1 MTEKQK
7 LEIQNLIS
15 EKNESEI
22 IKFLDINPLYN
33 LFSPIDEKNNNCFH
47 RICFLNSTSIFY
59 LFLTH
64 IKNSKENISELINIQ
79 NASGFTPLHYSCYK
93 GNMQIIKELINLGSN
108 ISLKNKKGLNVLHL
122 ASQGNQVNV
131 LAYFIE
137 KYKIDPM
144 SLDEVYSTPLHWA
157 CYFGCENCA
166 DFLLSYKRVNIN
178 FCDKEGRT
186 PLHIAVLSEN
196 INLIKKLV
204 RFGADKNAKDNN
216 DNTPLELAE
225 IKKKK
230 NVVKILKKEKK
241 ICKCIIIKPPVQ
253 KIEKSYANI
262 ILFFILYGFSLTA
275 NIIILMPF
283 INEKNTF
290 WVYLITHIINF
301 ILYFILICYNPGVN
315 KDKMLKIGKEKFFLP
330 IIEKGGEV
338 KKYCPRC
345 LVKKTKNMRHCF
357 ICDRC
362 IDNFDHHCYWTN
374 NCVGKSNYK
383 IFIFFVLI
391 NIFILSF
398 NDYLDF
404 KIIFLCQN
412 FNVDCNNNYFQYCNQ
427 FKEWYKDFIIK
438 IVAISN
444 FFLCIIFDFLLIAL
458 LALHIRNFFY
468 NKKIRKNLLVQ
479 DTDEK
484 LDILGS
490 TEKK

>member
-1 MTEKQK
+1 
-7 LEIQNLIS
+7 
-15 EKNESEI
+15 
-22 IKFLDINPLYN
+22 
-33 LFSPIDEKNNNCFH
+33 
-47 RICFLNSTSIFY
+47 
-59 LFLTH
+59 
-64 IKNSKENISELINIQ
+64 
-79 NASGFTPLHYSCYK
+79 
-93 GNMQIIKELINLGSN
+93 
-108 ISLKNKKGLNVLHL
+108 
-122 ASQGNQVNV
+122 
-131 LAYFIE
+131 
-137 KYKIDPM
+137 
-144 SLDEVYSTPLHWA
+144 
-157 CYFGCENCA
+157 
-166 DFLLSYKRVNIN
+166 
-178 FCDKEGRT
+178 
-186 PLHIAVLSEN
+186 
-196 INLIKKLV
+196 
-204 RFGADKNAKDNN
+204 
-216 DNTPLELAE
+216 
-225 IKKKK
+225 
-230 NVVKILKKEKK
+230 
-241 ICKCIIIKPPVQ
+241 
-253 KIEKSYANI
+253 
-262 ILFFILYGFSLTA
+262 
-275 NIIILMPF
+275 MPF

-404 KIIFLCQN
+404 KIIFLSKN
-412 FNVDCNNNYFQYCNQ
+412 FNVDCNNNYFKYCNQ
-427 FKEWYKDFIIK
+427 FQEWYKDFIIK
-438 IVAISN
+438 IIAISN
-444 FFLCIIFDFLLIAL
+444 FFLCILFDILLIAL

>member
-1 MTEKQK
+1 MAEQTTTESQTTRRTFASV
-7 LEIQNLIS
+7 NDS
-15 EKNESEI
+15 KN
-22 IKFLDINPLYN
+22 FN
-33 LFSPIDEKNNNCFH
+33 
-47 RICFLNSTSIFY
+47 T
-59 LFLTH
+59 
-64 IKNSKENISELINIQ
+64 
-79 NASGFTPLHYSCYK
+79 G
-93 GNMQIIKELINLGSN
+93 
-108 ISLKNKKGLNVLHL
+108 KKGVKTFN
-122 ASQGNQVNV
+122 
-131 LAYFIE
+131 
-137 KYKIDPM
+137 
-144 SLDEVYSTPLHWA
+144 
-157 CYFGCENCA
+157 
-166 DFLLSYKRVNIN
+166 
-178 FCDKEGRT
+178 
-186 PLHIAVLSEN
+186 
-196 INLIKKLV
+196 
-204 RFGADKNAKDNN
+204 
-216 DNTPLELAE
+216 
-225 IKKKK
+225 K

-253 KIEKSYANI
+253 KIEKSYVNI

-283 INEKNTF
+283 INEYKTF

-362 IDNFDHHCYWTN
+362 VDNFDHHCYWTN
-374 NCVGKSNYK
+374 NCIGKSNYK

-391 NIFILSF
+391 NIFILTF

-404 KIIFLCQN
+404 KIIFIYKNL
-412 FNVDCNNNYFQYCNQ
+412 NVDCNNNYFQYCNQ

-444 FFLCIIFDFLLIAL
+444 FFLCILFDILLIAL
-458 LALHIRNFFY
+458 LILHIRNFFY